1 MNFDQAKQTFI
12 IEAEELLAS
21 MEDALLAVEGEVD
34 TGESINA
41 MFRAVHTIKGSAGL
55 FGLDAIVHFAHTVE
69 SVLDRVRSHQMS
81 LSRELVALFLECHDH
96 LAQLIGQIQT
106 NEEESPESKQTGER
120 LISHLTPHLGT
131 QSADAKAASSAKLLS
146 RPEDQASGECS
157 GHDCW
162 HLSLRFSRDAL
173 RNGMDPLSFVRYLET
188 LGNLVQRTPILED
201 IPTGDAFDPESCYFG
216 IELDLHSEASR
227 QTLEDVFEFVHEGSH
242 IRIIPPQAKTAEYVQ
257 LIRELPGQEQR
268 LGQILVAS
276 GCITSKDLEEALG
289 SQRKESAGDPP
300 SKARKI
306 GTILVE
312 DQAVPPPVVA
322 AALDKQKKAQERQ
335 SSELKVIKVAADKL
349 DRLVD
354 LVGELVI
361 AGAAAH
367 ASAAQTNNGALIETT
382 AVMNKLVEE
391 IRDNALSL
399 RMVQIGDTF
408 SRFRRI
414 VRDVSQELGKS
425 IELEV
430 HGAETELDKSIVEKL
445 SDPLMHIVRNAIDH
459 GIEPL
464 ELRRERGKPDVGSLM
479 LNAFHESGSIV
490 IEVSDDGGGLNK
502 DRILAK
508 AIERGLVAEGASL
521 SDSEITSLIFEPGF
535 STASSVSN
543 LSGRGV
549 GMDVVRRNI
558 DELRGTVEVES
569 YEGAGTTLRIRL
581 PLTLAIIDGFRVG
594 VEDTCYVVPLEMVIE
609 CLDLGPFLES
619 EENHLINLRGEV
631 LPFLRLREIF
641 GIPGHAERERVVVVQ
656 FGDIRAGLVVDK
668 LLGEFQTVIKPL
680 GELFRHIKGIGGS
693 TILGSGEVALILDVA
708 QLIHLTSETRR
719 YKPVGILPTHASA

>member
-1 MNFDQAKQTFI
+1 
-12 IEAEELLAS
+12 
-21 MEDALLAVEGEVD
+21 
-34 TGESINA
+34 
-41 MFRAVHTIKGSAGL
+41 
-55 FGLDAIVHFAHTVE
+55 
-69 SVLDRVRSHQMS
+69 
-81 LSRELVALFLECHDH
+81 
-96 LAQLIGQIQT
+96 
-106 NEEESPESKQTGER
+106 
-120 LISHLTPHLGT
+120 
-131 QSADAKAASSAKLLS
+131 
-146 RPEDQASGECS
+146 
-157 GHDCW
+157 
-162 HLSLRFSRDAL
+162 
-173 RNGMDPLSFVRYLET
+173 
-188 LGNLVQRTPILED
+188 
-201 IPTGDAFDPESCYFG
+201 
-216 IELDLHSEASR
+216 
-227 QTLEDVFEFVHEGSH
+227 
-242 IRIIPPQAKTAEYVQ
+242 
-257 LIRELPGQEQR
+257 
-268 LGQILVAS
+268 
-276 GCITSKDLEEALG
+276 
-289 SQRKESAGDPP
+289 
-300 SKARKI
+300 
-306 GTILVE
+306 
-312 DQAVPPPVVA
+312 
-322 AALDKQKKAQERQ
+322 
-335 SSELKVIKVAADKL
+335 
-349 DRLVD
+349 
-354 LVGELVI
+354 
-361 AGAAAH
+361 
-367 ASAAQTNNGALIETT
+367 
-382 AVMNKLVEE
+382 MNKLVEE

-508 AIERGLVAEGASL
+508 AIERGLVVEGASL